1 MGNSATELPPAAVDP
16 TIAPEHNE
24 PSATAEADAYD
35 FKEYDLREYDVGEF
49 DKSHY
54 DFGAYDE
61 FGNGGPDPVPNYED
75 EFGPAVPAETGTEEA
90 QVEANVSIMT
100 RDQTWCVCVLQSAWC
115 DSNKMLG
122 MMNPSLSCCCKS
134 G

>member
-1 MGNSATELPPAAVDP
+1 MGNSVTDLPHAEVDP

-24 PSATAEADAYD
+24 PSVTAGADAYD
-35 FKEYDLREYDVGEF
+35 FKEYDLKEYDVGEL

-61 FGNGGPDPVPNYED
+61 FGNMGPNPIPNYED

-90 QVEANVSIMT
+90 QVKADVSITMH
-100 RDQTWCVCVLQSAWC
+100 DQTWCVCGCVAYCSV
-115 DSNKMLG
+115 
-122 MMNPSLSCCCKS
+122 
-134 G
+134 

>member
-1 MGNSATELPPAAVDP
+1 MGNPVTELPPAAVDP

-24 PSATAEADAYD
+24 PGATAEVDAYD
-35 FKEYDLREYDVGEF
+35 FKEYDLKEYDMGEF

-61 FGNGGPDPVPNYED
+61 FGNAGSNPVPNYED

-90 QVEANVSIMT
+90 HVDVSIMT
-100 RDQTWCVCVLQSAWC
+100 CDPTWCVCVLQNAWFN
-115 DSNKMLG
+115 SNKTLG
-122 MMNPSLSCCCKS
+122 MTKQSLSCCCKS